1 MEQEIYIKSLFSGWR
16 KATKEQAQRWAEHF
30 INHAGNREKAIEI
43 VRKRLKGI
51 TLEELF
57 K

>member
-16 KATKEQAQRWAEHF
+16 KATNEQAQRWAEHF